1 MTRTV
6 ELLITQG
13 ELVEIAGET
22 LWSELWGAIGYL
34 STWSADNYPIVRIF
48 RDAVDNSGAD
58 LGAIYLKADGELGYV
73 IGAVWHDDHYGFH
86 S

>member
-13 ELVEIAGET
+13 QLTEIAVAINT
-22 LWSELWGAIGYL
+22 WDKLWEAIGYL
-34 STWSADNYPIVRIF
+34 SSWSADNYPKVRIY
-48 RDAVDNSGAD
+48 RDGNGPDIAAV
-58 LGAIYLKADGELGYV
+58 YLKADGELGYV